1 VNLAAQLDEAASGEA
16 SGRFVG
22 QFTSVAF
29 QLQEAVTGSAF
40 GGSDF
45 SDAMAGPRVIR
56 TVSDAQEAL
65 HKAKKARAT
74 AAKERDQATAA
85 ASVQD
90 EIVAEYDE
98 AIAMLEKWI
107 SVHRGR

>member
-1 VNLAAQLDEAASGEA
+1 MSFAS
-16 SGRFVG
+16 
-22 QFTSVAF
+22 

-45 SDAMAGPRVIR
+45 SDAMVGPRVIR
-56 TVSDAQEAL
+56 TIGDAQEAL

-85 ASVQD
+85 ASVQN

-107 SVHRGR
+107 SLNRGR

>member
-1 VNLAAQLDEAASGEA
+1 MSFAS
-16 SGRFVG
+16 
-22 QFTSVAF
+22 

-45 SDAMAGPRVIR
+45 SDAMVGPRVIR
-56 TVSDAQEAL
+56 TIGDAQEAL

-85 ASVQD
+85 ASVQK
-90 EIVAEYDE
+90 EIVAEYAE
-98 AIAMLEKWI
+98 ALARLGGW
-107 SVHRGR
+107 SSLHRGR